1 MFTVSLEYI
10 KQCKITL
17 ALNKIKKRRSEEKF
31 VIKARLLMS
40 FCHQFIELFD
50 YILLYQRYNLTYYQ
64 SNNI

>member
-50 YILLYQRYNLTYYQ
+50 YILLYQ
-64 SNNI
+64 